1 MNILC
6 LWIPGWST
14 DEAPPAELAALV
26 LEEAPRVVVEG
37 RGVVWVDVKGLP
49 ASEVAYRLV
58 ERLREQAGVEVRAGV
73 GSVPIVAEGAARFG
87 AAAVVVGRGEERAY
101 LAPLPLQLLT
111 EESRLLGLLEG
122 TGVTSCG
129 ELAALDAEAV
139 EVRFGRAGR
148 RIWRLAR
155 GDDTR
160 LLFRPI
166 PPERPHASLEFVDYT
181 VRDATKLV
189 FTLNAL
195 LDQVCDGLRSRAR
208 RARSLTLTFTL
219 AGGGSAREVLRT
231 ARPPADRALWMR
243 RLRAALEDL
252 QLADAI
258 AGVTLEVE
266 SSEPVSALQGD
277 LFDRGFS
284 TASFVEE
291 AVARLMD
298 AYRGLFVRTRNHRH
312 PLAERRTSWVD
323 LTPEGVAEGEDTP
336 AQEKAT
342 GSASLA
348 LQLLDEPQPIRV
360 GVRRRRDHVVPLRYQ
375 EGENWRALTAAGPD
389 RISGGHEEARP
400 YAREYFRCVSDDGA
414 LLWIYRDAV
423 EDRWYMHGWWD

>member
-6 LWIPGWST
+6 LWSPAWST
-14 DEAPPAELAALV
+14 GEAPSAERTALI

-49 ASEVAYRLV
+49 AADVARRLV
-58 ERLREQAGVEVRAGV
+58 QRMREQGEEEVRAGV

-87 AAAVVVGRGEERAY
+87 KEVVEVVGLGEEGSY
-101 LAPLPLQLLT
+101 LASLPLIFLT
-111 EESRLLGLLEG
+111 EDPRLLGLLEG
-122 TGVTSCG
+122 TGVTRCG
-129 ELAALDAEAV
+129 DLAGLDAEAV
-139 EVRFGRAGR
+139 EVRFGREGR
-148 RIWRLAR
+148 RVWRLSR
-155 GDDTR
+155 GEDPR

-181 VRDATKLV
+181 VQDATRLV

-195 LDQVCDGLRSRAR
+195 LDQVCDGLRARAR

-219 AGGGSAREVLRT
+219 ANGERAREVLRT
-231 ARPPADRALWMR
+231 ARPTADRSLWMR
-243 RLRAALEDL
+243 RLRAVLEDL
-252 QLADAI
+252 RLPDAI
-258 AGVTLEVE
+258 AGVALEVE
-266 SSEPVSALQGD
+266 SSEPISALQGD

-284 TASFVEE
+284 TSSFVEE

-298 AYRGLFVRTRNHRH
+298 VYHGLFVRVRNDRH

-323 LTPEGVAEGEDTP
+323 LTPEAVTAGERQGSGAEAAALT
-336 AQEKAT
+336 
-342 GSASLA
+342 
-348 LQLLDEPQPIRV
+348 LQLLEEPQPIRV

-375 EGENWRALTAAGPD
+375 DGREWHALTAAGPD

-400 YAREYFRCVSDDGA
+400 YAREYFRCASDGGA

-423 EDRWYMHGWWD
+423 EDRWFLHGWWD